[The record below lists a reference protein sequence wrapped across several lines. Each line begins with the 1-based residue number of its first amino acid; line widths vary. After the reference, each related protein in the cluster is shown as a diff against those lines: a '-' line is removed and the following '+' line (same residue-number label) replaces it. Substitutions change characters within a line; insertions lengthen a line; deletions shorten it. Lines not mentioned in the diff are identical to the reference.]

1 MNRYSRY
8 DPPLA
13 CVFCLCYAAYFTF
26 FYVSTDEFLRMEA
39 ISFSTIA
46 AIAFAIAWQ
55 TDNDIRRLIQAS
67 TQLANSIQNA
77 LNESRIDEDRNKV

>member
-1 MNRYSRY
+1 
-8 DPPLA
+8 
-13 CVFCLCYAAYFTF
+13 
-26 FYVSTDEFLRMEA
+26 MEA
-39 ISFSTIA
+39 ISFSTMA

-77 LNESRIDEDRNKV
+77 LNESRTDEDRNKV